1 MELIHRRSLSEG
13 SNWHL
18 GCLSILYLS
27 QGLTGGFLLA
37 LTTYLASEGASIVDI
52 SLLLSITMIPWTLK
66 VFFGPVIDSITIKK
80 FGRRRFWIISSQI
93 IMILVLLPLIFM
105 EVTSVSTSLIV
116 IFTIHNLFVAI
127 CDIATD
133 ALAADS
139 LKETDLAKANGYMWG
154 SKILGRGSGMLI
166 ASSLFFTYGF
176 SVGILFLICFMTL
189 AFIFPLISS
198 ELDHKEGAENHHQY
212 KNVLGIKV
220 LFSEISQGL
229 LNKTAIAAILFMLL
243 SNIGG
248 GIFDVIYNKF
258 YLEVIGMTG
267 EDIGSVRPV
276 GMWIGGL
283 IGLSV
288 GVLSLYL
295 GKRMLLVFFL
305 VSQLLI
311 FICLSTFSS
320 DTSYQLG
327 SSAIIGL
334 DITDA
339 GVKVIIF
346 AILMALCT
354 TQTSA
359 TNFGIFMGFANL
371 STIIGNGLAPLI
383 IQYVTYNTAFLFS
396 ALTLI
401 PCIVLAYYLTEAKN

>member
-1 MELIHRRSLSEG
+1 MV
-13 SNWHL
+13 
-18 GCLSILYLS
+18 
-27 QGLTGGFLLA
+27 LT
-37 LTTYLASEGASIVDI
+37 
-52 SLLLSITMIPWTLK
+52 
-66 VFFGPVIDSITIKK
+66 
-80 FGRRRFWIISSQI
+80 
-93 IMILVLLPLIFM
+93 
-105 EVTSVSTSLIV
+105 
-116 IFTIHNLFVAI
+116 
-127 CDIATD
+127 
-133 ALAADS
+133 
-139 LKETDLAKANGYMWG
+139 
-154 SKILGRGSGMLI
+154 
-166 ASSLFFTYGF
+166 
-176 SVGILFLICFMTL
+176 
-189 AFIFPLISS
+189 
-198 ELDHKEGAENHHQY
+198 
-212 KNVLGIKV
+212 
-220 LFSEISQGL
+220 
-229 LNKTAIAAILFMLL
+229 
-243 SNIGG
+243 
-248 GIFDVIYNKF
+248 VIYNKF